1 MFGGF
6 CRYNGVMP
14 AGEQNLEPEVEYA
27 LLSGPEKAALI
38 LSLLGTEATQSIF
51 QKMRDNDVKKMINYM
66 ANVKKAPIWMT
77 KRVLEEFYHAL
88 NEDSSL
94 LFSDNRGKDFIINAL
109 GEDRAK
115 QLLGQIVDVGGQ
127 NTLES
132 LELVDS
138 RTLSNFLINEHPQ
151 TIALIVAHLAADRMV
166 DVLRRLPEG
175 LQAEVVLRVANL
187 DFVSPELIAQLD
199 DVLKTELSTLGS
211 IDTHQLGGVEP
222 IADMLNLMDKNNEKN
237 IMSRVEEKDPEL
249 AEEIRKLM
257 FVFED
262 IVYVDDNGIQSL
274 LKEVDNQQL
283 VIALKT
289 ASDEIK
295 TKLFSNM
302 SNRAATMLNED
313 LDALGPT
320 KLSDVEK
327 AQAAIVLKIKD
338 LESQGKAFISRGGSD
353 SDSLV

>member
-1 MFGGF
+1 MSG
-6 CRYNGVMP
+6 
-14 AGEQNLEPEVEYA
+14 ASLDPEVEYS
-27 LLSGPEKAALI
+27 LLTGQDKAALL
-38 LSLLGTEATQSIF
+38 LSSLGVTTTQLIF
-51 QKMRDNDVKKMINYM
+51 SYMRDNDVKRMINAM
-66 ANVKKAPIWMT
+66 GNIRKAPIWMI
-77 KRVLEEFYHAL
+77 KKVLEEFYSEL
-88 NEDSSL
+88 NEENDL
-94 LFSDNRGKDFIINAL
+94 LFAENSGRDFIINAL

-115 QLLGQIVDVGGQ
+115 QLLGQIVDTGTA

-132 LELVDS
+132 LELVDT
-138 RTLSNFLINEHPQ
+138 RTLANFLINEHPQ
-151 TIALIVAHLAADRMV
+151 TIALIVAHLNAERKV

-211 IDTHQLGGVEP
+211 IDTNQLGGVEP
-222 IADMLNLMDKNNEKN
+222 IADMLNLMDKNSEKN
-237 IMSRVEEKDPEL
+237 IMGRVEEKDPEL

-262 IVYVDDNGIQSL
+262 LVYVDDRGIQAI
-274 LKEVDNQQL
+274 LKEVDQQKM

-289 ASDEIK
+289 APEEIRA
-295 TKLFSNM
+295 KLFKNM
-302 SNRAATMLNED
+302 SNRAATLLQED

-327 AQAAIVLKIKD
+327 AQSEIVQKCKE
-338 LESQGKAFISRGGSD
+338 LEAQGKAFISRGGD
-353 SDSLV
+353 GDSLV

>member
-1 MFGGF
+1 MAEGSLD
-6 CRYNGVMP
+6 P
-14 AGEQNLEPEVEYA
+14 DVEYA
-27 LLSGPEKAALI
+27 LLAGHDKAALL
-38 LSLLGTEATQSIF
+38 LSLLGSRSTSLVF
-51 QKMRDNDVKKMINYM
+51 DHLKDNDVKKMINAM

-77 KRVLEEFYHAL
+77 KRVLEDFYSSI
-88 NEDSSL
+88 NEDADL
-94 LFSDNRGKDFIINAL
+94 LFSDNKGRDFIINAL
-109 GEDRAK
+109 GEGRAK
-115 QLLGQIVDVGGQ
+115 QLLGQIVDVGAA

-138 RTLSNFLINEHPQ
+138 RTLANFLINEHPQ
-151 TIALIVAHLAADRMV
+151 TIALVIAHLASERMV

-175 LQAEVVLRVANL
+175 LQAEVVLRIANL

-211 IDTHQLGGVEP
+211 IDTNQLGGVEP
-222 IADMLNLMDKNNEKN
+222 IADMLNLMDKNTEKN

-262 IVYVDDNGIQSL
+262 IIHVDDQGIQNL
-274 LKEVDNQQL
+274 LKDVDNQQL

-289 ASDEIK
+289 APEEIK
-295 TKLFSNM
+295 QKLFGNM
-302 SNRAATMLNED
+302 SNRAATMLQED

-327 AQAAIVLKIKD
+327 AQNAIVQKVKE
-338 LESQGKAFISRGGSD
+338 LESQGKAFISRGGEGSD
-353 SDSLV
+353 ALV